1 MKIHFDLTVRDLN
14 KLFFGLILVELLLVT
29 GYVLNVLWGSPSWI
43 VTRLVDLD
51 DEGSIATWFSS
62 MQLFVVGLLFFL
74 KAVMPMRLNY
84 LQRPFFVSWGWDSF
98 FYRLMKQRRSMKKS
112 ILC

>member
-1 MKIHFDLTVRDLN
+1 MKMHFDLTVRDLN
-14 KLFFGLILVELLLVT
+14 KLFLRLILIELLLVT

-62 MQLFVVGLLFFL
+62 MQLFIVGLLFF
-74 KAVMPMRLNY
+74 
-84 LQRPFFVSWGWDSF
+84 F
-98 FYRLMKQRRSMKKS
+98 
-112 ILC
+112 